1 MIDEDKTEAKTFTVH
16 IVGADTPGTSPDV
29 LKIALVG
36 EPFAT
41 VTTSEFQVHVLL
53 SEDVKGGLVA
63 GLIEPAEATVK
74 SVVKLASPPG
84 AMTWLQYRL
93 S

>member
-1 MIDEDKTEAKTFTVH
+1 M
-16 IVGADTPGTSPDV
+16 DTANTSPDV

-53 SEDVKGGLVA
+53 SEDVKKDGLKKD
-63 GLIEPAEATVK
+63 GLDVGDATVK
-74 SVVKLASPPG
+74 SVTKLASPPTG
-84 AMTWLQYRL
+84 MLLTDIGYDTASW
-93 S
+93 

>member
-1 MIDEDKTEAKTFTVH
+1 MC
-16 IVGADTPGTSPDV
+16 

-63 GLIEPAEATVK
+63 DLIEPAEATVK
-74 SVVKLASPPG
+74 SVVKLASPPEGMLTTDIGIVTARSDHG
-84 AMTWLQYRL
+84 AAADY
-93 S
+93 